1 MVISFS
7 SCPHLQNNALFIFAN
22 LKRESHSL
30 LFFLFRDYI
39 CTRGPPPN
47 LFFSLQNDN
56 FIPDFAVITQSL
68 NKSDIASEYGTEI
81 TSSSFLSQLLRIEDR
96 QCKAQKRETRPL
108 FRIFFSIY
116 NFFTRSS

>member
-81 TSSSFLSQLLRIEDR
+81 TSLFLILFFFLSQLLRIEDR
-96 QCKAQKRETRPL
+96 QCKAQK
-108 FRIFFSIY
+108 
-116 NFFTRSS
+116 